1 MMITL
6 EPLGSDFRA
15 VTGQISNFS
24 RAFPLISHPRF
35 QDYILGISKI
45 VEGSTQKGIVID
57 YKSFG
62 EFRAF
67 GLVETLFVVFPKFQ
81 RQGIGRKVISLL
93 KKDKTPRFFVS
104 ATSNLASTAF
114 FSVQSVLI
122 HTYSNHRY
130 RVYKTS

>member
-1 MMITL
+1 MMIKL
-6 EPLGSDFRA
+6 EPLGSDLRA

-24 RAFPLISHPRF
+24 RAFPLIFHPWF

-67 GLVETLFVVFPKFQ
+67 GLVESMLMVFPKFQ

-104 ATSNLASTAF
+104 ATSNLESTAF
-114 FSVQSVLI
+114 FGMQSVLI
-122 HTYSNHRY
+122 HAYSNHRY